1 MMDLSFRWPHPRFTT
16 TVGLVSARLHTFDNV
31 YGMDPELTTVT
42 TDDDDSLRIASPA
55 LRWAGGEQ
63 TADGSLDIVV
73 SPTEEGSR
81 VQVSGFH
88 SDGIRSLA
96 ITLHDLPRG
105 VVEGV
110 REGRLE
116 IPDGGRIIRY
126 PNGWFDLASP
136 SLAHVTADPEQTL
149 AIRSLDDRVRPQ
161 TFAVVPH
168 FGDVGLVDLEL
179 IIEADAT
186 RPAPDFAAPAWV
198 IARGADAVATSIADH
213 RVHVQSVHPA
223 DEWESRDDVPDWMR
237 EVSLV
242 TTLHGQHFTG
252 KTFLDYGAML
262 DTLESVA
269 REIDGRRVLAYLP
282 GWEGRYYRNYGSY
295 RAEPTMGGD
304 AGFRRLVDG
313 AHELGVH
320 VMPMFGANIASRDV
334 PGFERWAEPGILR
347 RASGLSDAGSV
358 DWDGSRHYDYGGGAL
373 INLAYE
379 PWRRHLVSQ
388 IARLHEQ
395 FGFDA
400 SFLDIT
406 AMYSNDPNGDS
417 TEGLRR
423 LALELREAL
432 PGHLVAGEAW
442 YDAISSITPLV
453 QTGHHDTVPVYHDLP
468 DEELFTRSNRS
479 FGHVCLGDPAFH
491 SSGVHEA
498 GYVDAWR
505 LPVRRGVIPT
515 LGVVDGTLRAAP
527 ERVSQIIAD
536 AHEYAERFLGAE
548 ADSRGHSAA
557 VAGAEAASEIAHSV
571 R

>member
-1 MMDLSFRWPHPRFTT
+1 MMDLSFRWPHPRFATP
-16 TVGLVSARLHTFDNV
+16 VGVISARLHTFDNV
-31 YGMDPELTTVT
+31 YGMDPDFTTET
-42 TDDDDSLRIASPA
+42 TDGDGSVRIASPA

-63 TADGSLDIVV
+63 AAAGSVDVVV
-73 SPTEEGSR
+73 SPTKGGSR
-81 VQVSGFH
+81 IQISGFH
-88 SDGIRSLA
+88 ADGIRSLA
-96 ITLHDLPRG
+96 ITLHDVPRG

-110 REGRLE
+110 REGRLDV
-116 IPDGGRIIRY
+116 PDGGRIIRY

-136 SLAHVTADPEQTL
+136 SLAHVGSDPEQTL
-149 AIRSLDDRVRPQ
+149 AIRSLAEHMHPQ
-161 TFAVVPH
+161 TFAVIPH
-168 FGDVGLVDLEL
+168 FDDVTLVDIEL
-179 IIEADAT
+179 IIEADAS

-198 IARGADAVATSIADH
+198 VLRGADAKLQSAVEH
-213 RVHVQSVHPA
+213 RSHVHSSHPA
-223 DEWESRDDVPDWMR
+223 DPWETRDDVPDWMR

-242 TTLHGQHFTG
+242 ATLHGQHFTG
-252 KTFLDYGAML
+252 KTFLDYEAML
-262 DTLESVA
+262 EALRTIA

-304 AGFRRLVDG
+304 AGFQRLVDG

-379 PWRRHLVSQ
+379 PWRRHLVAQ
-388 IARLHEQ
+388 IARLQER

-400 SFLDIT
+400 TFLDIT

-417 TEGLRR
+417 TEGLRS
-423 LALELREAL
+423 LARELREAV

-498 GYVDAWR
+498 GYVAAWR

-515 LGVVDGTLRAAP
+515 LGVVNGTLQAAP
-527 ERVSQIIAD
+527 ERVALIIND
-536 AHEYAERFLGAE
+536 AHEYAECYL
-548 ADSRGHSAA
+548 SRDANS
-557 VAGAEAASEIAHSV
+557 VQTKAHSTAG
-571 R
+571 